1 MFKYLFLTFIFCI
14 STLNGS
20 ILNEKIE
27 NLIGEKEYKIHQ
39 NLIALIFKNESR
51 YLIND
56 RINYYNLVKEL
67 KANGLLKLRFN
78 KPKDIVIEFK
88 SLSKSL
94 KAYKTLTDTMK
105 SLGYRHFFTKTL
117 DKKDDVLTWKITFRT
132 EYMLDPVVLLK
143 ELQLKNCKIIKVENR
158 SSNYWYYEIDFKDSI
173 LNQAIKIEKNER
185 VKFHKPL
192 QPYILS
198 VDDVKSLE
206 IRSHNLNNWFPSI
219 VFFDKD
225 LKILDVS
232 KKDKIYRRYKLE
244 VPKNTKYIKIA
255 DLYNLINI
263 KRGLT
268 ITVR

>member
-1 MFKYLFLTFIFCI
+1 MH
-14 STLNGS
+14 N
-20 ILNEKIE
+20 
-27 NLIGEKEYKIHQ
+27 
-39 NLIALIFKNESR
+39 
-51 YLIND
+51 
-56 RINYYNLVKEL
+56 
-67 KANGLLKLRFN
+67 
-78 KPKDIVIEFK
+78 
-88 SLSKSL
+88 
-94 KAYKTLTDTMK
+94 
-105 SLGYRHFFTKTL
+105 
-117 DKKDDVLTWKITFRT
+117 
-132 EYMLDPVVLLK
+132 
-143 ELQLKNCKIIKVENR
+143 
-158 SSNYWYYEIDFKDSI
+158 
-173 LNQAIKIEKNER
+173 IKIEKNER

-225 LKILDVS
+225 LKILDVA
-232 KKDKIYRRYKLE
+232 KKDKIYRRYKIE